1 MSLFK
6 HKKTFRLKAAVEE
19 ALERNREGLF
29 SLYRPPVVEEIRHI
43 LQHTKHTCC
52 SMAWNNCEGET
63 ICFSWIEN
71 GEIFSEI
78 FDVIFTIEEDSEDD
92 NNNE

>member
-6 HKKTFRLKAAVEE
+6 HKKTFKLKAAVEE
-19 ALERNREGLF
+19 ALDRNCEGLF
-29 SLYRPPVVEEIRHI
+29 NLYRLPVVEEIRHI

-52 SMAWNNCEGET
+52 SMVWNNCEGET

-71 GEIFSEI
+71 GEIFSEM
-78 FDVIFTIEEDSEDD
+78 FDVVFVIEEDKEND
-92 NNNE
+92 